1 MSTLPITQQVRWQDL
16 KVRSEID
23 VVLEIAKKEGW
34 EDCEIF
40 GHGDM
45 ITQPQESKSWKL
57 IPADQYKY
65 SIPAAAVARFHQII
79 NAGIRV
85 QGVIIADD
93 QHRTEPPPAPARI
106 RVQDVIIA
114 GDQHRT
120 EPAPAPARIRV
131 QDVIIAGDQHRT
143 RPAPAPARP
152 AVSQPSVKK
161 GVPFIGRALLGLI
174 SVASLIGVIWL
185 LSMSLYYLVPIIIL
199 GLLMSGGKSGYS
211 YSYDYDPKLV
221 ILVDDGKGATVWV
234 SLFTWYD

>member
-1 MSTLPITQQVRWQDL
+1 MTTQPITQQVRWQDL
-16 KVRSEID
+16 TVRSELE

-34 EDCEIF
+34 KDCEIF

-45 ITQPQESKSWKL
+45 LTQPQESKSWKL

-65 SIPAAAVARFHQII
+65 SIPAQAVARLYQII
-79 NAGIRV
+79 NAGVRV

-93 QHRTEPPPAPARI
+93 QHRTEP
-106 RVQDVIIA
+106 
-114 GDQHRT
+114 
-120 EPAPAPARIRV
+120 APAPARL
-131 QDVIIAGDQHRT
+131 
-143 RPAPAPARP
+143 

-185 LSMSLYYLVPIIIL
+185 LSMAPIFIVPMVIL
-199 GLLMSGGKSGYS
+199 GLLVSGSTSKS
-211 YSYDYDPKLV
+211 YDPKLV